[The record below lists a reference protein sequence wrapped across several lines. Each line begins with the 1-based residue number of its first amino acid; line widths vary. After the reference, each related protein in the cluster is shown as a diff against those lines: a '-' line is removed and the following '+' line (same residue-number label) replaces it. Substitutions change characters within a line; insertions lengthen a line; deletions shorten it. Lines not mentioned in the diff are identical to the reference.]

1 MGVKTSRLRPVL
13 VLAAAAIVI
22 LALLPVINV
31 PQSWLL
37 YAFLFFVYLAMAN
50 MWNLLA
56 GYSGLISLCQ
66 PAFLG
71 LAGYAMTVGTWVG
84 VPWWVGLI
92 GGGVVAALFALAI
105 SAAVFR

>member
-1 MGVKTSRLRPVL
+1 M
-13 VLAAAAIVI
+13 
-22 LALLPVINV
+22 

-37 YAFLFFVYLAMAN
+37 YAFLFFIYLAMAN

-71 LAGYAMTVGTWVG
+71 LAGYTLAIGTWVG
-84 VPWWVGLI
+84 VPWWVGLRA
-92 GGGVVAALFALAI
+92 GPWLLPCLPLSYLFPF
-105 SAAVFR
+105 SD